1 MVLSHKKLRA
11 FVSLTLLSAAT
22 ASPTCNSKIQ
32 WGDCGEDITN
42 ITEALSGLP
51 VQCGTLQVPLDY
63 RFPNLTEKLSLE
75 LARVPAVIQP
85 SKGSIQLNFGGPGIP
100 GRRTLAQ
107 AASIYMNFTGG
118 QYDLVAFD
126 PRATGS
132 TVFSCFTDPLAKAQH
147 TFNSGVTSTASD
159 VAEGQLWA
167 AGTVY
172 SNACLETQ
180 AKNSSLVNSPF
191 YARDLISV
199 VDALGEDGMLRF
211 WGLSY
216 GTIVAATVSAMF
228 PERIDKMVFDGVQN
242 PHEYYYALGDFEE
255 WTDTDDVFSAIFST
269 CLDFHENCAL
279 SKYNISG
286 AELEKKFWDFLETI
300 KYDPLVLGPATVD
313 YSTLKFITALS
324 LYDASTWP
332 TYTAFLDLLMTR
344 SNDTLAVQTMTE
356 NGWLTTKSEGDEAIF
371 QIRCGDRVA
380 RAASLEEFKPAIDRL
395 TNTSRV
401 YGDLVVALN
410 AACAQWQVG
419 AAERLD
425 SDFHVKTKNP
435 VLFVGNT
442 WDGHTPLVS
451 AKNVSSTFDGSGL
464 LEIRGY
470 GHGSHVLPSSCS
482 LKAISAYWTDGVLP
496 EPGTVCPVEGVPYSG
511 MTWADVYAEVASNK
525 TAAT

>member
-1 MVLSHKKLRA
+1 
-11 FVSLTLLSAAT
+11 
-22 ASPTCNSKIQ
+22 
-32 WGDCGEDITN
+32 
-42 ITEALSGLP
+42 
-51 VQCGTLQVPLDY
+51 
-63 RFPNLTEKLSLE
+63 
-75 LARVPAVIQP
+75 
-85 SKGSIQLNFGGPGIP
+85 
-100 GRRTLAQ
+100 
-107 AASIYMNFTGG
+107 MNFTGG

>member
-1 MVLSHKKLRA
+1 
-11 FVSLTLLSAAT
+11 
-22 ASPTCNSKIQ
+22 
-32 WGDCGEDITN
+32 
-42 ITEALSGLP
+42 
-51 VQCGTLQVPLDY
+51 
-63 RFPNLTEKLSLE
+63 
-75 LARVPAVIQP
+75 
-85 SKGSIQLNFGGPGIP
+85 
-100 GRRTLAQ
+100 
-107 AASIYMNFTGG
+107 MNFTGG

-313 YSTLKFITALS
+313 YPTLKFITALS

-470 GHGSHVLPSSCS
+470 GYLEADWGYVARFACPALFVLAQGDFC
-482 LKAISAYWTDGVLP
+482 LLD
-496 EPGTVCPVEGVPYSG
+496 
-511 MTWADVYAEVASNK
+511 
-525 TAAT
+525 